1 MKFVFYYY
9 YICKFYALIFRK
21 NQNLTKFFIKWYFK
35 NLALVKKHLM
45 NFSIESFA
53 LNCLLIN
60 RKIKKMKK
68 LKNVLKNKI
77 LDRIKVYQLMMI
89 ALIKSL
95 KIYQINIKISN
106 LNRNKIIINS
116 LLNLIKKKK
125 SFI

>member
-1 MKFVFYYY
+1 MSF
-9 YICKFYALIFRK
+9 LIE
-21 NQNLTKFFIKWYFK
+21 N
-35 NLALVKKHLM
+35 
-45 NFSIESFA
+45 FA

-60 RKIKKMKK
+60 RKNKKMKK

-77 LDRIKVYQLMMI
+77 LDRIKVYLLMMI
-89 ALIKSL
+89 ALIKSP